1 MKKFFSF
8 IIVNISILILSS
20 SAFAQVSYKN
30 VNLAGLNANVVTVD
44 LNEEI
49 KIRTAKPDNKQVG
62 VMSFQSFINIY
73 EAKAAINGN
82 YFEAYKGGNF
92 PYGTQMKN
100 KQMVNMEGNSA
111 SLMVFDDYKVKLTEG
126 TFKYNGYLDG
136 KRKNEWNNDKN
147 KMDFNVFSVWYVN
160 VLPSDTTGVY
170 IYNSFRNAPT
180 KLNGGYVVEVVND
193 TVKRVFK
200 PSETEMKLPENGYII
215 YYGKDAATSDYVSER
230 FKPGRK
236 VELELIMSKKT
247 KDGTTLFNSFKY
259 GKEEISLSKVTDII
273 SAGPMLIEDGKKVFA
288 ESMKGMEAK
297 ISTGAGARS
306 VVGLT
311 KDNKLLLVTTSGTME
326 QIANLMI
333 NLGCSDAFNLDGGA
347 SCALYANGKYLRHPG
362 RNLNTVLLIQ
372 KNNN

>member
-1 MKKFFSF
+1 M
-8 IIVNISILILSS
+8 
-20 SAFAQVSYKN
+20 
-30 VNLAGLNANVVTVD
+30 
-44 LNEEI
+44 
-49 KIRTAKPDNKQVG
+49 
-62 VMSFQSFINIY
+62 
-73 EAKAAINGN
+73 
-82 YFEAYKGGNF
+82 
-92 PYGTQMKN
+92 
-100 KQMVNMEGNSA
+100 
-111 SLMVFDDYKVKLTEG
+111 
-126 TFKYNGYLDG
+126 
-136 KRKNEWNNDKN
+136 
-147 KMDFNVFSVWYVN
+147 
-160 VLPSDTTGVY
+160 
-170 IYNSFRNAPT
+170 
-180 KLNGGYVVEVVND
+180 
-193 TVKRVFK
+193 
-200 PSETEMKLPENGYII
+200 PENGYII